1 MTEDEA
7 LETAR
12 RSAAIMLERDACTRA
27 LGIDIAIPAAGQAT
41 ATMTVRDDML
51 NGFGVCHG
59 GIVFT
64 LADTAFAFA
73 CNAYDDETLSVSAN
87 IEWLAAVGG
96 GDRLIARAAE
106 DVRSG
111 RHGYYTV
118 RVTRQGGELVALFHG
133 HAVSRGKRLGG
144 SA

>member
-1 MTEDEA
+1 MTADKA

-12 RSAAIMLERDACTRA
+12 RCAALMLERDACTRA
-27 LGIDIAIPAAGQAT
+27 LGIDIEIPAAGQAT
-41 ATMTVRDDML
+41 ATMTVRQDML

-87 IEWLAAVGG
+87 IEWLQAVRGG
-96 GDRLIARAAE
+96 ETLTASALEDARP
-106 DVRSG
+106 G

-118 RVTRQGGELVALFHG
+118 RVTRHDGALVALFHG
-133 HAVSRGKRLGG
+133 HAVSRGRPLGD
-144 SA
+144 A